1 MSEMKS
7 AREKAME
14 KVEKLGKLTEDE
26 VKRFECVPV
35 GNKLASTYL
44 QDADFNLDAKLTK
57 YKGTGLRK
65 YIANGAQEI
74 FLHKKIP
81 PQSEKD
87 NQATKRAMSGLRI
100 AKENKNQLETILDR
114 ITNLLNYYEQAR
126 QQTYSQFKKGF
137 EAKLQ
142 ETSQIG
148 IAKENKNQLET
159 ILDRI
164 TNLLNY
170 YEQARQQTYSQFK
183 KGFEAKLQETSQ
195 ALQKQPGNT
204 VPIEVQLQAQFQTE
218 WHKLSSQ
225 LNAQYEKVL
234 EEHKQQIQK
243 IG

>member
-26 VKRFECVPV
+26 IKRFECVPV
-35 GNKLASTYL
+35 GNKLASRYL
-44 QDADFNLDAKLTK
+44 QDADFNLDAELTK

-65 YIANGAQEI
+65 YIAQGAQEI
-74 FLHKKIP
+74 FLHNIIL
-81 PQSEKD
+81 PQSERDK
-87 NQATKRAMSGLRI
+87 QVTKRAVAGLRI

-114 ITNLLNYYEQAR
+114 ITNLLNYYEQAS

-142 ETSQIG
+142 ETTQTL
-148 IAKENKNQLET
+148 Q
-159 ILDRI
+159 R
-164 TNLLNY
+164 
-170 YEQARQQTYSQFK
+170 QA
-183 KGFEAKLQETSQ
+183 
-195 ALQKQPGNT
+195 GNT
-204 VPIEVQLQAQFQTE
+204 LPIEVQLQAQFQAE

-225 LNAQYEKVL
+225 LNTQYEKVL
-234 EEHKQQIQK
+234 EEHKQHIQK